1 MEVLLTFVSAV
12 IFIFYGVL
20 CLSTNHM
27 MKEFQR
33 YGLSK
38 YRRLTG
44 VLELLG
50 GIGLIVG
57 LEFPLILTVSSGGL
71 GTLMFLGGMTRM
83 RVKDPI
89 IELIP
94 ALILMVVNFYIL
106 YTTIN

>member
-20 CLSTNHM
+20 CLSTDHM

-33 YGLSK
+33 YGLAK

-57 LEFPLILTVSSGGL
+57 LESRLLLTVSSGGL
-71 GTLMFLGGMTRM
+71 ATLMFLGGMSRL
-83 RVKDPI
+83 RVKDPK

-94 ALILMVVNFYIL
+94 ALILMVLNFYIL